1 VFDFEI
7 SAKDGRAR
15 VASFSTPHG
24 TVITPMFMPVG
35 TQGSVKGL
43 SAHELLEIKSQ
54 MILGNTYHLILRPG
68 LEVMKQFGGL
78 PGFTAYPSPFLTDS
92 GGFQVM
98 SLGDIRTITEHG
110 VTFKNHINGDP
121 LEMTPESSIQAQ
133 EIIGADVIMAF
144 DECPP
149 YPATFD
155 YSKASL
161 ERTVRW
167 LERCLNAKTR
177 DDQALFAIVQGGTDL
192 ELRRLSLEATLPFN
206 TPGFAIGGLAVGEP
220 KPEMFP
226 AIDFATQK
234 MPENKPRYLMGVGFP
249 EDLVAAIALGVDMFD
264 CVYPTR
270 TARFGYAITFEGR
283 INLNNASMKTDA
295 RALED
300 DCDCYA
306 CKHHSRGYIAHLI
319 HAKEM
324 LAPRLLSLHNL
335 RCLHRITE
343 QAREEIQN
351 QNYTAWALDFGKRYF
366 KNEMPDWFSSAIERG
381 SV

>member
-7 SAKDGRAR
+7 QKTNGRAR
-15 VASFSTPHG
+15 VARFSTPHG
-24 TVITPMFMPVG
+24 TVTTPMFMPVG

-121 LEMTPESSIQAQ
+121 LEMTPESSIGAQ

-155 YSKASL
+155 YGKASL
-161 ERTVRW
+161 ERTARW

-220 KPEMFP
+220 KIEMFP
-226 AIDFATQK
+226 AIDMATRA

-270 TARFGYAITFEGR
+270 TARFGYALTFEGR

-306 CKHHSRGYIAHLI
+306 CQHHSRAYIAHLI

-324 LAPRLLSLHNL
+324 LAPRLLTLHNL

-343 QAREEIQN
+343 QASEAIQN
-351 QNYTAWALDFGKRYF
+351 QNYSAWALEFGKRYF
-366 KNEMPDWFSSAIERG
+366 HNEIPEWFSSAIERG
-381 SV
+381 QV

>member
-1 VFDFEI
+1 MFDFEI
-7 SAKDGRAR
+7 LKTDGRAR
-15 VASFSTPHG
+15 VASFPTPHG
-24 TVITPMFMPVG
+24 TVTTPMFMPVG

-43 SAHELLEIKSQ
+43 SVHELIEIKSQ

-121 LEMTPESSIQAQ
+121 LEMTPESSVGAQ
-133 EIIGADVIMAF
+133 EVIGADVIMAF

-149 YPATFD
+149 YPATFE
-155 YSKASL
+155 YGKASL

-226 AIDFATQK
+226 AIDFATNA

-295 RALED
+295 RALEE

-306 CKHHSRGYIAHLI
+306 CKHHSRAYIAHLI

-343 QAREEIQN
+343 QAKQAIQN
-351 QNYTAWALDFGKRYF
+351 QNYNFWALEFGKRYF
-366 KNEMPDWFSSAIERG
+366 KNEIPDWFSSAIERG
-381 SV
+381 QL

>member
-7 SAKDGRAR
+7 LAKNGRAR

-24 TVITPMFMPVG
+24 TVTTPMFMPVG

-121 LEMTPESSIQAQ
+121 LEMTPESSIGAQ

-149 YPATFD
+149 YPATFE
-155 YSKASL
+155 YGKASL

-177 DDQALFAIVQGGTDL
+177 GDQALFAIVQGGTDL
-192 ELRRLSLEATLPFN
+192 ELRRLSLEGTLPFN

-226 AIDFATQK
+226 AIDFATNA
-234 MPENKPRYLMGVGFP
+234 MPEHKPRYLMGVGFP

-306 CKHHSRGYIAHLI
+306 CKHHSRAYIAHLI

-343 QAREEIQN
+343 QAREAIQN
-351 QNYTAWALDFGKRYF
+351 QNYTAWALEFGKRYF
-366 KNEMPDWFSSAIERG
+366 KNEIPDWFSSAIERG

>member
-7 SAKDGRAR
+7 QKTDGRAR

-24 TVITPMFMPVG
+24 TVTTPMFMPVG

-43 SAHELLEIKSQ
+43 SVHELLEIKSQ

-68 LEVMKQFGGL
+68 LEIMKQFGGL

-98 SLGDIRTITEHG
+98 SLGEIRTITEHG

-121 LEMTPESSIQAQ
+121 LEMTPENSIGAQ

-149 YPATFD
+149 YPATFE
-155 YSKASL
+155 YGKASL

-192 ELRRLSLEATLPFN
+192 ELRRLSLEGTLPFN

-220 KPEMFP
+220 KIEMFP
-226 AIDFATQK
+226 AIDFATRAL
-234 MPENKPRYLMGVGFP
+234 PENKPRYLMGVGFP

-306 CKHHSRGYIAHLI
+306 CKHHSRAYIAHLI

-343 QAREEIQN
+343 QARQAIEN
-351 QNYTAWALDFGKRYF
+351 QNYSAWALEFGKRYF
-366 KNEMPDWFSSAIERG
+366 KNDLPDWFSSAIERG
-381 SV
+381 RV

>member
-24 TVITPMFMPVG
+24 TVTTPMFMPVG

-78 PGFTAYPSPFLTDS
+78 PEFTAYPSPFLTDS

-121 LEMTPESSIQAQ
+121 LEMTPESSIGAQ

-149 YPATFD
+149 YPATFE
-155 YSKASL
+155 YGKASL

-177 DDQALFAIVQGGTDL
+177 GDQALFAIVQGGTDL
-192 ELRRLSLEATLPFN
+192 ELRRLSLEGTLPFN

-226 AIDFATQK
+226 AIDFATNA
-234 MPENKPRYLMGVGFP
+234 MPEHKPRYLMGVGFP

-306 CKHHSRGYIAHLI
+306 CKHHSRAYIAHLI

-343 QAREEIQN
+343 QAREAIQN
-351 QNYTAWALDFGKRYF
+351 QNYTAWALEFGKRYF
-366 KNEMPDWFSSAIERG
+366 KNEIPDWFSSAIERG
-381 SV
+381 NA

>member
-1 VFDFEI
+1 
-7 SAKDGRAR
+7 
-15 VASFSTPHG
+15 
-24 TVITPMFMPVG
+24 MPVG

-43 SAHELLEIKSQ
+43 SVHELLEIKSQ

-98 SLGDIRTITEHG
+98 SLGDIRTITEQG

-121 LEMTPESSIQAQ
+121 LEMTPESSIGAQ

-149 YPATFD
+149 YPATFE
-155 YSKASL
+155 YGKASL

-177 DDQALFAIVQGGTDL
+177 DNQALFAIVQGGTDL
-192 ELRRLSLEATLPFN
+192 ALRRLSLEATLPFN

-220 KPEMFP
+220 KIEMFP
-226 AIDFATQK
+226 AIDFATRAL
-234 MPENKPRYLMGVGFP
+234 PENKPRYLMGVGFP

-306 CKHHSRGYIAHLI
+306 CNHHSRAYIAHLI

-343 QAREEIQN
+343 QAREAIEA
-351 QNYTAWALDFGKRYF
+351 QNYSAWALEFGIRYF
-366 KNEMPDWFSSAIERG
+366 KNEIPDWFSSAIERG
-381 SV
+381 RV